1 MSTWN
6 YKGENGSG
14 LAAGT
19 NANAKVVGNA
29 PYWQADNLASKR
41 NVILTNQGWV
51 RRLNTQ
57 DLNGNRRK
65 REEIVVAAHPAD
77 GNANTG
83 YLSNTHAGFPDVQQI
98 YLTTS
103 ANVEHTTVLSNGNI
117 SITGGAAAV
126 HLHVVFNEPVNP
138 TANVGTIVAT
148 ATSSGSNET
157 FSSVLVEGTHGGN
170 NIVVFKS
177 AGTVAVGTYQIK
189 AQTIGNNKP
198 FENVEAAGGD
208 QATDRRFANLVISGA
223 ATNTLAVGSANFTNN
238 FTIAS

>member
-98 YLTTS
+98 YLTTA

-126 HLHVVFNEPVNP
+126 HAHVVFNEPVVSGN
-138 TANVGTIVAT
+138 AATIVAT

-157 FSSVLVEGTHGGN
+157 FTSVPSEGAHGGN
-170 NIVVFKS
+170 NIIVFKS

-189 AQTIGNNKP
+189 AQTIGGTNP
-198 FENVEAAGGD
+198 IENVEFAGTD
-208 QATDRRFANLVISGA
+208 QGTDRRFANLVISGA
-223 ATNTLAVGSANFTNN
+223 ATTTLAAGSANFTNN

>member
-65 REEIVVAAHPAD
+65 REEIIVAAHPAD

-98 YLTTS
+98 YLTTA

-126 HLHVVFNEPVNP
+126 HVHAVFNEPVVSVN
-138 TANVGTIVAT
+138 AATIIAT
-148 ATSSGSNET
+148 ATGSGSNET
-157 FSSVLVEGTHGGN
+157 FTSVPSEGAHGAN
-170 NIVVFKS
+170 NIIVFKS
-177 AGTVAVGTYQIK
+177 DGTVAVGTYQIK
-189 AQTIGNNKP
+189 AQTIGGTNP
-198 FENVEAAGGD
+198 IENVEFAGTD
-208 QATDRRFANLVISGA
+208 QGTNRRFANLVISGA
-223 ATNTLAVGSANFTNN
+223 ATNTLAAGSANFTNN